1 MFVSCIL
8 PSNNHG
14 IVDVDVDV
22 DVPLYL
28 VSCSVKRF
36 VTRECCG
43 GGVLR
48 GGLPW
53 EEEVCGREVDV
64 EWVIVARE

>member
-1 MFVSCIL
+1 
-8 PSNNHG
+8 
-14 IVDVDVDV
+14 
-22 DVPLYL
+22 

-53 EEEVCGREVDV
+53 EEEVCGQEVDV